1 MKQIFALLT
10 ILSVIA
16 SPAFAKQNVNGV
28 EVLTEITELADPA
41 HSAVIVIDMQ
51 NEIVSTQ
58 GGYNRPDRSAPADP
72 SKHTVIPRFKEQVE
86 HMRLLLQAARES
98 GVPVIY
104 AQYIHRDQ
112 SGRMIVNGPEC
123 WTHYREPWV
132 SCAVA
137 GTWEAE
143 TIQEL
148 APQAGEITIKKGR
161 GDAFYN
167 TYLEDLLREKGV
179 TNLILTGTAGGGCV
193 FATAM
198 GAMERGYYPVYV
210 SDCVDQPQFIQATI
224 KGRFPIYRSDE
235 ILTVWQSARRKIT
248 SQSAVPKRLP

>member
-16 SPAFAKQNVNGV
+16 SPAFAKKNVNGV
-28 EVLTEITELADPA
+28 EVLTEIRELADPA

-72 SKHTVIPRFKEQVE
+72 SKHAVIPRFKAQVE
-86 HMRLLLQAARES
+86 HMQHLLQAARES

-148 APQAGEITIKKGR
+148 APQVSITTEDRVTMVGLGMLQEDSLDVAR
-161 GDAFYN
+161 AF
-167 TYLEDLLREKGV
+167 L
-179 TNLILTGTAGGGCV
+179 
-193 FATAM
+193 
-198 GAMERGYYPVYV
+198 
-210 SDCVDQPQFIQATI
+210 Q
-224 KGRFPIYRSDE
+224 
-235 ILTVWQSARRKIT
+235 
-248 SQSAVPKRLP
+248 

>member
-1 MKQIFALLT
+1 MKQIFALLIT
-10 ILSVIA
+10 LSVIA
-16 SPAFAKQNVNGV
+16 SPAFAKKNVNGV

-58 GGYNRPDRSAPADP
+58 GGYSRPDRSAPANP
-72 SKHTVIPRFKEQVE
+72 SRHAVIPRFKAQVE
-86 HMRLLLQAARES
+86 HMQRLLQAARES
-98 GVPVIY
+98 GVLVIY

-123 WTHYREPWV
+123 WTHYRGPWV

-148 APQAGEITIKKGR
+148 APQASEITIKKAR

-167 TYLEDLLREKGV
+167 TYLDDLLHGKGV
-179 TNLILTGTAGGGCV
+179 TNLILTGTPGGGCV

-210 SDCVDQPQFIQATI
+210 SDCVDQPQFIQLAI

-248 SQSAVPKRLP
+248 SQSAIPKRLP